1 MKMNRNQKI
10 ALEELSKIINDF
22 NLNSQITESVET
34 GEPFVIV
41 EEWTELGTIQ
51 RELNRAMA
59 PRFFYKHYIDF
70 LNERGNEAFQKMRF
84 EHNDRYEIPEGL
96 HELEEWFEWGFSDEY
111 TTCGNCGRS
120 LRTEHSSY
128 DDIPKFAILND
139 ELLCHECIRDE
150 FEEEYIESVTN
161 NPKNAL
167 KLTIINES
175 RLEELGWKELE
186 EKYENGLHEGM
197 NDDPKS
203 IYNSLKADWDVLF
216 TFMPSQFYI
225 QFWAWVKPKEGN

>member
-1 MKMNRNQKI
+1 MNRNKTI
-10 ALEELSKIINDF
+10 ALSKLADIIGEFD
-22 NLNSQITESVET
+22 LNSQITESVET

-96 HELEEWFEWGFSDEY
+96 HELEEWLEWGFSDEY

-175 RLEELGWKELE
+175 RLTELGWKELE
-186 EKYENGLHEGM
+186 ERYENGLHEGM

-203 IYNSLKADWDVLF
+203 IYNSLKTDWDVLF

-225 QFWAWVKPKEGN
+225 SFWAWVKPKEGN

>member
-1 MKMNRNQKI
+1 MNRNKTI
-10 ALEELSKIINDF
+10 ALSKLADIIGEF

-111 TTCGNCGRS
+111 TTCVNCGRS
-120 LRTEHSSY
+120 LRTGRSSY
-128 DDIPKFAILND
+128 DDIPKFEILND

-203 IYNSLKADWDVLF
+203 IYNSLKTDWDVLF